1 MRAMTAAPEAPPRG
15 ATWAPAPRCA
25 WCGSLGRPEAGRLA
39 VCDACG
45 TATTYPPPDDAEL
58 EAAYS
63 GWYRP
68 AAGRFAGGGD
78 HVLRRSRA
86 TLARRLD
93 ERAPPGPVLDVGCGE
108 GALLDALHA
117 CGREA
122 VGLERTTSRPDVR
135 AGEVTA
141 FDERMGEWAAVVFW
155 HSLEHLREPA
165 AALTRASELLRPGGL
180 LVVAIPNRASWQ
192 ARLLGERWF
201 GLDVPRHLV
210 HLPAPAV
217 IDFLGARGLEIER
230 VSYWRGGQ
238 VMFGWL
244 QGIVGS
250 LPGHLDLYDAIRQ
263 PDARSGQLTPG
274 QRVAAVAAGVA
285 AAPVALAL
293 AAAEVAAGAGGTVYL
308 EARRP

>member
-1 MRAMTAAPEAPPRG
+1 MTAAPEAPPRG
-15 ATWAPAPRCA
+15 ATRAPAPSCV
-25 WCGSLGRPEAGRLA
+25 WCGSLGRPVAGRLA

-45 TATTYPPPDDAEL
+45 TATTYPPPDEAEL

-68 AAGRFAGGGD
+68 AGGRFAGGGD
-78 HVLRRSRA
+78 RLLRRSRA

-93 ERAPPGPVLDVGCGE
+93 EHAPAGPVLDVGCGE

-117 CGREA
+117 RGREA
-122 VGLERTTSRPDVR
+122 LGLERTSARADVR
-135 AGEVTA
+135 AREVTA
-141 FDERMGEWAAVVFW
+141 FHEREGEWAAVVFW
-155 HSLEHLREPA
+155 HSLEHLRQPA
-165 AALTRASELLRPGGL
+165 AALARGCELLGPGGL
-180 LVVAIPNRASWQ
+180 LVVAVPNRASWQ
-192 ARLLGERWF
+192 ARAMGERWF
-201 GLDVPRHLV
+201 ALDIPRHLV
-210 HLPAPAV
+210 HLPASALTDSV
-217 IDFLGARGLEIER
+217 RARGLEIER

-244 QGIVGS
+244 QGIVAG

-263 PDARSGQLTPG
+263 PEARSRRLTSR

-285 AAPVALAL
+285 ASPLALAL
-293 AAAEVAAGAGGTVYL
+293 AGAEVAARAGGTVYL